1 MKYCEL
7 VGHGVKNS
15 REDKRV
21 VLYTQINKNII
32 KAVLEEQVTVISI
45 L

>member
-7 VGHGVKNS
+7 LGHRVKNS